1 MLQRL
6 ARSQTFCLLA
16 LFAAVASASAEDA
29 ALAPRS
35 FATPEE
41 AARALVDAARTGD
54 VSGLKALFGSSGED
68 IVESGDPVQDANDR
82 EAFVQLVDKRLR
94 VDRVGEDKAILDL
107 GEDDWPFPVPLIRQP
122 GGWVFDAKLGREEI
136 LDRRIGRNELG
147 AIKVLEAYV
156 QAQAEYAS
164 ADRDGDRVPE
174 YAQKLASEP
183 GRYDGL
189 FWETAEGEPPS
200 PLGPLVADARAE
212 GYHRDDAAK
221 PIPYHGYYFRILKS
235 QGRDAPGGA
244 YSYMINGNMLVG
256 FGLLAFPADYGAS
269 GVMSFIVNQSGE
281 IYEKDLGPNTE
292 EIAGRMTEY
301 DPGVGWESVNQSR

>member
-6 ARSQTFCLLA
+6 ARPRALCLLA
-16 LFAAVASASAEDA
+16 MFWVAASAGAED
-29 ALAPRS
+29 APRS

-41 AARALVDAARTGD
+41 GAKALVDAARTGD
-54 VSGLKALFGSSGED
+54 IAGLKALFGSSGKD

-82 EAFVQLVDKRLR
+82 ETFVQLVDKRLR

-107 GEDDWPFPVPLIRQP
+107 GDDDWPFPVPLIRRP
-122 GGWVFDAKLGREEI
+122 GGWVFDTDLGREEI

-212 GYHRDDAAK
+212 GYHRDDVAK

-244 YSYMINGNMLVG
+244 YSYVINGNMLVG

-269 GVMSFIVNQSGE
+269 GVMSFIVNQSGA
-281 IYEKDLGPNTE
+281 IYEKDLGPNTG

-301 DPGVGWESVNQSR
+301 DPGAGWEPVK

>member
-6 ARSQTFCLLA
+6 ARPRALCLLA
-16 LFAAVASASAEDA
+16 MFWVAASAGAED
-29 ALAPRS
+29 APRS

-41 AARALVDAARTGD
+41 AAKALVDAARTGD
-54 VSGLKALFGSSGED
+54 IAGLKALFGSSGKD
-68 IVESGDPVQDANDR
+68 IVESGDPVQDGNDR
-82 EAFVQLVDKRLR
+82 ETFVQLVDKRLR
-94 VDRVGEDKAILDL
+94 VDRVGEDRAILDL
-107 GEDDWPFPVPLIRQP
+107 GEDDWPFPVPLVRQP
-122 GGWVFDAKLGREEI
+122 GGWVFDAELGREEI

-147 AIKVLEAYV
+147 AIKVLEACV

-189 FWETAEGEPPS
+189 FWETAEGEPTS

-244 YSYMINGNMLVG
+244 YSYVINGNMIVG

-281 IYEKDLGPNTE
+281 IYEKDLGPKTE
-292 EIAGRMTEY
+292 EIADRMTEY
-301 DPGVGWESVNQSR
+301 DPGVGWEPVK